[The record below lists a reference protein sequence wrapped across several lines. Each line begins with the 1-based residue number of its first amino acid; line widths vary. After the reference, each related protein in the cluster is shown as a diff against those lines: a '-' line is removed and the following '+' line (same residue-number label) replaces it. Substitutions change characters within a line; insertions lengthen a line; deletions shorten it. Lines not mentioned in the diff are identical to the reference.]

1 MDTIMWNSALSLVV
15 GVIGWVLKD
24 KAGELA
30 RITILLNKTREE
42 IAKDYVTKTEV
53 HADINRVM
61 NRLEVLDAKLDRLI
75 ENIRVKGP
83 TNG

>member
-1 MDTIMWNSALSLVV
+1 MDITLWNAGLSLVV

-30 RITILLNKTREE
+30 RISILLNKTREE

-83 TNG
+83 GNG